1 MGRGNRA
8 RTWTWRRVRAAACA
22 ATIVIAAGFATAK
35 SAGADDIVG
44 DMRIYTAK
52 HEDTLLDIARDHQ
65 LGLIELMAANPGV
78 DPWLPGE
85 GTRIIL
91 PTAHVLPDVPR
102 KGIVINLAELRL
114 YYFGKGNE
122 PVVTLPIGVGREGF
136 TTPVG
141 TTSVIKK
148 VKGPTWYPTA
158 STRADDPQL
167 PSAVPAGPDNPLGA
181 YALYLGWP
189 AYLIHGTAEG
199 AKEWGIGRRVSRGC
213 IRMYRKRSNGCS
225 IVFRWERRCAPCK
238 RLSRSAAAAVI
249 SISKSIRHMLRS
261 TRSKR
266 KASPIR
272 RRCRSS
278 LIRIA
283 SFSPRTETLV
293 VWIGTP
299 SPGPSINAKGCR
311 FASRDEP
318 SRRSNVAVQ
327 LLNDGVPVAA
337 ALTSDCLRPI

>member
-213 IRMYRKRSNGCS
+213 IRMYPEA
-225 IVFRWERRCAPCK
+225 IEW
-238 RLSRSAAAAVI
+238 L
-249 SISKSIRHMLRS
+249 
-261 TRSKR
+261 
-266 KASPIR
+266 
-272 RRCRSS
+272 
-278 LIRIA
+278 
-283 SFSPRTETLV
+283 
-293 VWIGTP
+293 
-299 SPGPSINAKGCR
+299 
-311 FASRDEP
+311 
-318 SRRSNVAVQ
+318 
-327 LLNDGVPVAA
+327 
-337 ALTSDCLRPI
+337 